1 MLHVFPKRK
10 HGNTTRTCVF
20 TNNTCTLW
28 RGQLVGE
35 VKNRV
40 ERQEREKKAGKI
52 YFVSLK
58 IFQSR

>member
-40 ERQEREKKAGKI
+40 ERQEREKKAGKN
-52 YFVSLK
+52 LLC
-58 IFQSR
+58 